1 MSCPGSPT
9 YARKAMTH
17 MLDIKNK
24 RIAPLFLFFS
34 ALMWSTSGIFTKSL
48 EWNGLCLAVLRGVIA
63 FTASALLLR
72 GHKIRLN
79 RQKVL
84 AGFCYFVQGTLF
96 MCANKY
102 TTAANATVLQNT
114 SPLWIILFNAV
125 IHRKRPSKAEIITC
139 GCLFFGVALAFAGS
153 MGGGGWLGN
162 LFALT
167 SAVFYAGV
175 FFLSKGE
182 DADPLES
189 LLIGNAM
196 YLPLVPFCA
205 MNDTVLATTLP
216 QWGFLIAFAAIS
228 GVGAWLCFTV
238 GIKHTS
244 ALQANFI
251 TMSEP
256 VMAPLWTFLLLG
268 ETLPALSL
276 AGCVFVIG
284 TLLVYHIRSA
294 KTA

>member
-1 MSCPGSPT
+1 
-9 YARKAMTH
+9 
-17 MLDIKNK
+17 MLNLRNAK
-24 RIAPLFLFFS
+24 IAPLFLFFS
-34 ALMWSTSGIFTKSL
+34 ALMWSTSGIFTKSV
-48 EWNGLCLAVLRGVIA
+48 EWNGLCLAVLRGLIA
-63 FTASALLLR
+63 FLASAWLLR
-72 GHKIRLN
+72 GRKIRFT
-79 RQKVL
+79 RQKL
-84 AGFCYFVQGTLF
+84 LMGFCYFVQGTLF

-114 SPLWIILFNAV
+114 SPLWIILFNAL
-125 IHRKRPSKAEIITC
+125 IHHKRPTKLEGVTC
-139 GCLFFGVALAFAGS
+139 GCLFLGVAMAFAGN

-162 LFALT
+162 VMALV

-175 FFLSKGE
+175 FFLSKGA

-205 MNDTVLATTLP
+205 MNETVLATTLP
-216 QWGFLIAFAAIS
+216 EWGFLIAFATLS

-256 VMAPLWTFLLLG
+256 VMAPIWTFLLLG
-268 ETLPALSL
+268 ETLPTLSFI
-276 AGCVFVIG
+276 GCVFVIG
-284 TLLVYHIRSA
+284 TLLWYHIRSA
-294 KTA
+294 KHA

>member
-1 MSCPGSPT
+1 M
-9 YARKAMTH
+9 RKPSIPQ
-17 MLDIKNK
+17 L
-24 RIAPLFLFFS
+24 APLFLFFA
-34 ALMWSTSGIFTKSL
+34 ALMWSTSGIFTKSVA
-48 EWNGLCLAVLRGVIA
+48 WNGLCLATLRGVIA
-63 FTASALLLR
+63 FIASALLLQGR
-72 GHKIRLN
+72 KLQLN

-125 IHRKRPSKAEIITC
+125 LYHKRPTRLEAITC
-139 GCLFFGVALAFAGS
+139 GCLFLGVAVAFAGN

-175 FFLSKGE
+175 FFLSK
-182 DADPLES
+182 DANADPLES
-189 LLIGNAM
+189 LCLGNAM
-196 YLPLVPFCA
+196 YLPLVPLCL
-205 MNDTVLATTLP
+205 MNETVLTTTP
-216 QWGFLIAFAAIS
+216 GEWGFLIAFAALS

-256 VMAPLWTFLLLG
+256 VMAPIWTFLVLG
-268 ETLPALSL
+268 ETLPPLSFV
-276 AGCVFVIG
+276 GCVFVIG
-284 TLLVYHIRSA
+284 TLLMYHALSA
-294 KTA
+294 RRKA

>member
-1 MSCPGSPT
+1 MFE
-9 YARKAMTH
+9 
-17 MLDIKNK
+17 LKNK
-24 RIAPLFLFFS
+24 QTAPLFLFLA
-34 ALMWSTSGIFTKSL
+34 ALMWSTSGIFTKTVA
-48 EWNGLCLAVLRGVIA
+48 WNGLCLATLRGAIA

-84 AGFCYFVQGTLF
+84 AGFCYFMQGTLF
-96 MCANKY
+96 MCANKF

-114 SPLWIILFNAV
+114 SPLWIILLGALFL
-125 IHRKRPSKAEIITC
+125 RKRPARLEVLTC
-139 GCLFFGVALAFAGS
+139 ACLFLGVGVAFAGNMS
-153 MGGGGWLGN
+153 GGGWIGN
-162 LFALT
+162 VFALV

-182 DADPLES
+182 NADPLES

-196 YLPLVPFCA
+196 YLPLIPFCA
-205 MNDTVLATTLP
+205 MDAAVQATTLP
-216 QWGFLIAFAAIS
+216 QWGFLIAFASLS
-228 GVGAWLCFTV
+228 GVGAWLCFTI

-256 VMAPLWTFLLLG
+256 VMAPIWTFLFLG
-268 ETLPALSL
+268 ETLPPLSL
-276 AGCVFVIG
+276 VGCVMVIA
-284 TLLVYHIRSA
+284 TLLIYHVRSA
-294 KTA
+294 KKA

>member
-1 MSCPGSPT
+1 
-9 YARKAMTH
+9 
-17 MLDIKNK
+17 MLELKNP

-48 EWNGLCLAVLRGVIA
+48 EWNGLCLATLRGVIA
-63 FTASALLLR
+63 CIASAMLLR
-72 GHKIRLN
+72 GTKIRFN
-79 RQKVL
+79 RRKVL
-84 AGFCYFVQGTLF
+84 AAFCYFVQGTLF

-125 IHRKRPSKAEIITC
+125 LSRKRPTKLELITC
-139 GCLFFGVALAFAGS
+139 ACLFLGVALAFVGN

-162 LFALT
+162 IFALT

-175 FFLSKGE
+175 FFLSKAE
-182 DADPLES
+182 DANPLES
-189 LLIGNAM
+189 LFLGNGM
-196 YLPLVPFCA
+196 YIFLLPFCVT
-205 MNDTVLATTLP
+205 NQVVLSTTLP
-216 QWGFLIAFAAIS
+216 QWGFLIAFAALS

-251 TMSEP
+251 TMTEP
-256 VMAPLWTFLLLG
+256 VMAPIWTFLVLG
-268 ETLPALSL
+268 ETLPPLSL
-276 AGCVFVIG
+276 IGCAFVIA
-284 TLLVYHIRSA
+284 TLLIYHSRSA
-294 KTA
+294 KHA

>member
-1 MSCPGSPT
+1 MPNLRN
-9 YARKAMTH
+9 AK
-17 MLDIKNK
+17 
-24 RIAPLFLFFS
+24 IAPLFLFLS

-48 EWNGLCLAVLRGVIA
+48 AWNGLCLAVLRGLIA
-63 FTASALLLR
+63 FLASAWLLR
-72 GHKIRLN
+72 GRKIKLN
-79 RQKVL
+79 PQKL
-84 AGFCYFVQGTLF
+84 LMGFCYFVQGTLF

-114 SPLWIILFNAV
+114 SPLWIILFNAL
-125 IHRKRPSKAEIITC
+125 IHRKRPSKLESVTC
-139 GCLFFGVALAFAGS
+139 GLLFLGVAMAFAGN

-162 LFALT
+162 VMALT

-175 FFLSKGE
+175 FFLSKGA
-182 DADPLES
+182 DVDPLES

-196 YLPLVPFCA
+196 YLPFVPFCA
-205 MNDTVLATTLP
+205 MNQTVLATTLP
-216 QWGFLIAFAAIS
+216 QWGFLVAFATLS

-256 VMAPLWTFLLLG
+256 VMAPIWTFLVLG
-268 ETLPALSL
+268 ETLPPLSFV
-276 AGCVFVIG
+276 GCAFVIG
-284 TLLVYHIRSA
+284 TLLWYHIRSA
-294 KTA
+294 RQA